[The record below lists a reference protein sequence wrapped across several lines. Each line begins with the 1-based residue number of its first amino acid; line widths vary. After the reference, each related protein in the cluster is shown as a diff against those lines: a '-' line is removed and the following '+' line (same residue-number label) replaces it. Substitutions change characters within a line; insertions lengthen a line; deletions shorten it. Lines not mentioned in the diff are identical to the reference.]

1 MQLLDYVISS
11 FYPEIQAA
19 HASDS
24 VQRNAAFF
32 REVSGPHATPP
43 CGWVLGVPTCV
54 EDTLILARGQR
65 LLPSLPALL

>member
-19 HASDS
+19 HASDR

-32 REVSGPHATPP
+32 REVSGLQAAPP
-43 CGWVLGVPTCV
+43 CGWVLGVLSCA
-54 EDTLILARGQR
+54 EDTLIVAGGQR